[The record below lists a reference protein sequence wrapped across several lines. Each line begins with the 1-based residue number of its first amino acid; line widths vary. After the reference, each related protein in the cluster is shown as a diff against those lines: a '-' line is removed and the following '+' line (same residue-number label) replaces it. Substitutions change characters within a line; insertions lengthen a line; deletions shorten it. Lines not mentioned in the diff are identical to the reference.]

1 MAKINTTNYQP
12 VTAWNGT
19 QDLLIVE
26 QPDGTKVATPE
37 QVKQYVEAG
46 DFEATGE
53 VKDGHGN
60 ILKNVAER
68 IATKVEGS
76 VFPRTDDTSLTAK
89 MDNIKAQNKSGAYV
103 MYCSSNNPD
112 FSTIG
117 YCTAIGLTINGAVSV
132 IAAVNSQTGEVW
144 TNGNTSKNAGAWRGW
159 KKVSSDK
166 RPLTVSPSVIGSAVN
181 VANATS
187 TNPYTTPHEG
197 FVRFGGPSCL
207 TVNTYR
213 IMKSSANEDYKGMWL
228 PKGATIYFTDGTP
241 PLAQWFN
248 CSNE

>member
-12 VTAWNGT
+12 VSAWNGT

-53 VKDGHGN
+53 VIDGHGN
-60 ILKNVAER
+60 ILNTVAGQ

-76 VFPRTDDTSLTAK
+76 VFSRTDNTSLTEK
-89 MDNIKAQNKSGAYV
+89 MDNIKAQKKSGAYV

-117 YCTAIGLTINGAVSV
+117 YCMAIGLTINGAVSV
-132 IAAVNSQTGEVW
+132 IVAVNSQTGDVW
-144 TNGNTSKNAGAWRGW
+144 TNGNTSQNAGDWRGW
-159 KKVSSDK
+159 KKS
-166 RPLTVSPSVIGSAVN
+166 
-181 VANATS
+181 
-187 TNPYTTPHEG
+187 
-197 FVRFGGPSCL
+197 
-207 TVNTYR
+207 
-213 IMKSSANEDYKGMWL
+213 
-228 PKGATIYFTDGTP
+228 
-241 PLAQWFN
+241 
-248 CSNE
+248 